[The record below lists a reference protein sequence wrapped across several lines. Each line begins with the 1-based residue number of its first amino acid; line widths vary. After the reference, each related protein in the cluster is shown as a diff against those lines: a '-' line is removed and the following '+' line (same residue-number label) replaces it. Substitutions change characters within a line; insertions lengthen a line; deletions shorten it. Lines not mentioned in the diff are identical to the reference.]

1 MPEETDPQIN
11 LVPQKP
17 VEPVT
22 QVAPTVPTTPSP
34 TPSPIPA
41 TTPLPPP
48 PPPEQPSTPSPL
60 KQIRTFEG
68 DVAEAIRKQ
77 NESLI
82 SIQRKEEK
90 RRDAIKTLA
99 PNVGAG
105 EHRSLKPLLMS
116 LVTIVL
122 IAGGGYASYFA
133 WTTYSEKTALPVL
146 DTPLNQFIS
155 TNLVTD
161 VDASTLGR
169 QALID
174 LVETTRLKDRK
185 DSEMEQLELRRGT
198 EPTSELLST
207 ADFLTR
213 LASHAPNP
221 LVRSFDDL
229 FMLSVLGANPAHT
242 VLLIRLDSFENA
254 FPGMLEWEERLVE
267 DMMPLFINRER
278 LSEIPTIS
286 EFKDKTIQNHD
297 TRILRDST
305 GEIVLLYGFFDN
317 NMLIIT
323 DTEESFRTVLN
334 RLQSEKL
341 SR

>member
-1 MPEETDPQIN
+1 MPPENSPQITP
-11 LVPQKP
+11 VPPTP
-17 VEPVT
+17 VEPV
-22 QVAPTVPTTPSP
+22 VPVVPTPVP
-34 TPSPIPA
+34 TPVSNPTPTTEVPPITA
-41 TTPLPPP
+41 V
-48 PPPEQPSTPSPL
+48 PSPL

-68 DVAEAIRKQ
+68 DVAEAIKKQ

-90 RRDAIKTLA
+90 RRDAVKTLA
-99 PNVGAG
+99 PNIGEE
-105 EHRSLKPLLMS
+105 EHRSYKPLFMS
-116 LVTIVL
+116 LLTIVL
-122 IAGGGYASYFA
+122 IAGGGYASYYA
-133 WTTYSEKTALPVL
+133 WTTYTEKSALPITA
-146 DTPLNQFIS
+146 TPANQFINA
-155 TNLVTD
+155 TLVTD

-174 LVETTRLKDRK
+174 LVEQARLQDRK
-185 DSEMEQLELRRGT
+185 DSELEQLELRRGT

-221 LVRSFDDL
+221 LVRSFNEL
-229 FMLSVLGANPAHT
+229 FMLGVLGGNPSHT
-242 VLLIRLDSFENA
+242 VLIIKLNSFENA
-254 FPGMLEWEERLVE
+254 FPGMLEWEGRLVE
-267 DMMPLFINRER
+267 DLMPLFISRER
-278 LSEIPTIS
+278 LQGIPTIS

-305 GEIVLLYGFFDN
+305 GNIILLYGFFDN
-317 NMLIIT
+317 EILIIT
-323 DTEESFRTVLN
+323 DNEESFRTVLN